1 MGLWT
6 TKSMRGGCMTNNLK
20 SRWSCRDQ
28 ARFLQELGDLLENGF
43 TLYEGIEF
51 SLIHGKK
58 KYQEEIKD
66 ALEILKDG
74 HSFRD
79 FLECLNFDQE
89 LVGLV
94 SYGEKHG
101 QLSKSLQ
108 NGGTIWRKKSEDRA
122 KLKNLLYYPVFLLV
136 FTFALLQVFTNYL
149 LPKFSSM
156 YQGVGQESNI
166 FLKLSVLLAT
176 LINNLPLIIILLL
189 TMHLVIYH
197 YYLKKLSKIK
207 QELLINKVPFFR
219 SFRRLSTT
227 YYFSMQLGSLLKGG
241 ISIVDA
247 LTIMSQQDPKSL
259 VKEITHQMIKSLQE
273 GDSLESICGDLRIF
287 MNDFERVISHG
298 QKNSLLGEELLY
310 YSKFLLNEME
320 LQTEKYIKV
329 VQPLMFGLVA
339 ILVIFL
345 YLAILMPMISLMNTI

>member
-1 MGLWT
+1 
-6 TKSMRGGCMTNNLK
+6 MTINQK
-20 SRWSCRDQ
+20 SRWSGKDQ

-58 KYQEEIKD
+58 KYRDGIRE
-66 ALEILKDG
+66 ALDLLKDG
-74 HSFRD
+74 HTFRD
-79 FLECLNFDQE
+79 FLEWLNFEEE

-108 NGGTIWRKKSEDRA
+108 DGGKIWLKKSEDRA
-122 KLKNLLYYPVFLLV
+122 KLKNLLYYPIFLLV
-136 FTFALLQVFTNYL
+136 FTFALLQAFTNYL
-149 LPKFSSM
+149 LPKFSEM

-176 LINNLPLIIILLL
+176 FINNLPLIIILLL
-189 TMHLVIYH
+189 TIFMLIYH
-197 YYLKKLSKIK
+197 YFLKKLSKIN
-207 QELLINKVPFFR
+207 QELLMIKIPLLR
-219 SFRRLSTT
+219 TFRRLSTT

-241 ISIVDA
+241 VSIIDA
-247 LTIMSQQDPKSL
+247 LTIMSQQDPKKL
-259 VKEITHQMIKSLQE
+259 VREIAHQMIERLQE
-273 GDSLESICGDLRIF
+273 GDTLDSICGDIKIYMR
-287 MNDFERVISHG
+287 DFERVVSHG

-310 YSKFLLNEME
+310 YSRMLLNEME
-320 LQTEKYIKV
+320 MQTEKYIKV
-329 VQPLMFGLVA
+329 VQPLMFGIVA
-339 ILVIFL
+339 ILVILL